1 MLDAAVTAANLPGG
15 SILATPTPR
24 RSSPLIAEP
33 VTETQVSQALPTVD
47 RYGWVIVAVLA
58 VTMTIAS
65 GARFLFGVV
74 LKPVSEQFGWDRAQ
88 LTGAVMASMIVISIC
103 QPLIGILV
111 DRIGPKKILVG
122 GLLLLGL
129 ALIPLSMVTQLWQV
143 YLVYGLVMPLGLAAA
158 SPVLSTAIV
167 GRWFQE
173 KRGLAMSIA
182 TSGSAFGQLLI
193 VPIATWIMVLSDWEM
208 TYRIQA
214 IAILAFSVPLSAIL
228 LRDNP
233 AVGTVTAQ
241 ADQDGM
247 TLREVVS
254 NPAFWI
260 LGFGFIVCGWTMAFP
275 NTHFMAYADD
285 MGMSV
290 LHAANAISV
299 TAIFSVL
306 GSVLL
311 GMAAD
316 RYDRS
321 LVLALTYAL
330 RGLAFLLLMLL
341 PGGNLIYLYGL
352 VLGISWTATTP
363 LTAAIA
369 ADRYGPRHLGLIF
382 GSLFTFMN
390 IGFGVGSFLDGVI
403 YEYFGGYNGALTI
416 NVILGVIGAGLVLV
430 LPRLAEER
438 GERWHAMPT
447 GTSASPAD

>member
-1 MLDAAVTAANLPGG
+1 MASAP
-15 SILATPTPR
+15 SR
-24 RSSPLIAEP
+24 RSTPLIAEQANTGHTPDEP
-33 VTETQVSQALPTVD
+33 VVD
-47 RYGWVIVAVLA
+47 SYGWVIVAVLA

-74 LKPVSEQFGWDRAQ
+74 LKPVSEEFGWDRAQ
-88 LTGAVMASMIVISIC
+88 LTGAVMVGMIVISIC
-103 QPLIGILV
+103 QPIVGTLV
-111 DRIGPKKILVG
+111 DRIGPKKILVA

-129 ALIPLSMVTQLWQV
+129 SLIPLSMVTQLWQV
-143 YLVYGLVMPLGLAAA
+143 YLVYGIVMPLGLAAA

-167 GRWFQE
+167 GRWFQA

-193 VPIATWIMVLSDWEM
+193 VPVATWIMVFSNWEM
-208 TYRIQA
+208 TYRLQA
-214 IAILAFSVPLSAIL
+214 IAILLVALPLSAIL

-233 AVGTVTAQ
+233 KAGTATAL
-241 ADQDGM
+241 ADQQGM
-247 TLREVVS
+247 TLREAIS

-260 LGFGFIVCGWTMAFP
+260 LGFGFVVCGWTMAFP
-275 NTHFMAYADD
+275 NTHFLAYADD

-299 TAIFSVL
+299 TAIFSVI

-321 LVLALTYAL
+321 YVLALTYAL
-330 RGLAFLLLMLL
+330 RGLAFLLLILL

-390 IGFGVGSFLDGVI
+390 LGFGVGSFLDGVI
-403 YEYFGGYNGALTI
+403 FEHFGGYNGALTI
-416 NVILGVIGAGLVLV
+416 NVILGVIGAGLVLL

-438 GERWHAMPT
+438 GERWHGAGVT
-447 GTSASPAD
+447 AAASPAD

>member
-1 MLDAAVTAANLPGG
+1 MLRAATTAEQYSGG
-15 SILATPTPR
+15 FILAEPAPH
-24 RSSPLIAEP
+24 RSSPLIAE
-33 VTETQVSQALPTVD
+33 QASAGQPEPSAPAVD
-47 RYGWVIVAVLA
+47 TYGWVIVAVVA
-58 VTMTIAS
+58 ITMTIAS

-103 QPLIGILV
+103 QPLVGILV
-111 DRIGPKKILVG
+111 DRIGPKKVLVA

-143 YLVYGLVMPLGLAAA
+143 YLVYGIVMPLGLAAA

-167 GRWFQE
+167 GRWFQA

-193 VPIATWIMVLSDWEM
+193 VPVATWIMVLSDWEM

-214 IAILAFSVPLSAIL
+214 IAILAVSVPLSAIF

-233 AVGTVTAQ
+233 AAAVVKAQ

-247 TLREVVS
+247 TLREAIS

-299 TAIFSVL
+299 TAIFSIL

-316 RYDRS
+316 RYARTH
-321 LVLALTYAL
+321 VLALTYAL
-330 RGLAFLLLMLL
+330 RGLAFLLLILL

-403 YEYFGGYNGALTI
+403 FENFGGYNGALAI
-416 NVILGVIGAGLVLV
+416 NVILGVVGAGLVLLV
-430 LPRLAEER
+430 PRLAEER
-438 GERWHAMPT
+438 GERWHPMSA
-447 GTSASPAD
+447 SASPAD

>member
-1 MLDAAVTAANLPGG
+1 VT
-15 SILATPTPR
+15 
-24 RSSPLIAEP
+24 
-33 VTETQVSQALPTVD
+33 
-47 RYGWVIVAVLA
+47 
-58 VTMTIAS
+58 
-65 GARFLFGVV
+65 
-74 LKPVSEQFGWDRAQ
+74 
-88 LTGAVMASMIVISIC
+88 
-103 QPLIGILV
+103 
-111 DRIGPKKILVG
+111 

-129 ALIPLSMVTQLWQV
+129 SLIPLSMVTQLWQV
-143 YLVYGLVMPLGLAAA
+143 YLVYGIVMPLGLAAA

-193 VPIATWIMVLSDWEM
+193 VPIATWIMVFSDWET
-208 TYRIQA
+208 TYRVQA
-214 IAILAFSVPLSAIL
+214 VAILLVSLPLSAFL

-233 AVGTVTAQ
+233 AAVTAAAK
-241 ADQDGM
+241 ADQQGM
-247 TLREVVS
+247 TLREAIS

-316 RYDRS
+316 RYARS
-321 LVLALTYAL
+321 YVLALTYAL
-330 RGLAFLLLMLL
+330 RGLAFLLLILL

-390 IGFGVGSFLDGVI
+390 LGFGVGSFLDGVI
-403 YEYFGGYNGALTI
+403 YEHLGGYNGALTI
-416 NVILGVIGAGLVLV
+416 NVILGIVGAGLVLL

-438 GERWHAMPT
+438 GEQWQHAPVA
-447 GTSASPAD
+447 ASPAD